1 MSPTLSELSGCLP
14 GLEAVPGALQD
25 RLVAAARSLEARAG
39 TFLFRTGDPCS
50 HFAVLAAGRVRVSAT
65 AASGREVLLYRVH
78 PGELCTI
85 TMSCLLGDVPYPA
98 DGMVEEAIRAF
109 LLPRSLFLE
118 LYDQLAGFRAA
129 CHRLFAGRLAE
140 LMTLV
145 AMLAFATTSQR
156 LAAVL
161 SRRGPRVHATHEQL
175 AAELGSSREVV
186 TRALRQLEEAQL
198 VRTHRGWVEV
208 LDSDGLLRWIDGPG

>member
-1 MSPTLSELSGCLP
+1 MSLTLSELSRYVP
-14 GLEAVPGALQD
+14 GLETVPSALQD
-25 RLVAAARSLEARAG
+25 RLLAATRPLEAGVG
-39 TFLFRTGDPCS
+39 TFLFRAGDPCS
-50 HFAVLAAGRVRVSAT
+50 HLAVLAAGRVRVSAA

-85 TMSCLLGDVPYPA
+85 TMSCLLGEVSYPA
-98 DGMVEEAIRAF
+98 DGVVEKAIRAILF
-109 LLPRSLFLE
+109 PRSLFLE
-118 LYDQLAGFRAA
+118 LYDQLAGFRSA
-129 CHRLFAGRLAE
+129 CHRLFAGRLVD

-175 AAELGSSREVV
+175 AAELGTSREVV
-186 TRALRQLEEAQL
+186 TRALKQLEEAQL

-208 LDSDGLLRWIDGPG
+208 LDSEGLLRRVDGLW